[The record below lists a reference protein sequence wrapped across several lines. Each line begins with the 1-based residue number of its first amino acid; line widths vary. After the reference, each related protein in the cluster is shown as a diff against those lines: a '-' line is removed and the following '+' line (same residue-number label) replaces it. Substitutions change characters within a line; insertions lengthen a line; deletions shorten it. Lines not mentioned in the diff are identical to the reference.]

1 MRSDMK
7 KFETP
12 AKKFEQKCGKII
24 KRVYNIILVH
34 IMGNSGENFKN
45 KP

>member
-1 MRSDMK
+1 MK

-24 KRVYNIILVH
+24 KLRTEQKYIEKKYKLEILT
-34 IMGNSGENFKN
+34 E
-45 KP
+45 